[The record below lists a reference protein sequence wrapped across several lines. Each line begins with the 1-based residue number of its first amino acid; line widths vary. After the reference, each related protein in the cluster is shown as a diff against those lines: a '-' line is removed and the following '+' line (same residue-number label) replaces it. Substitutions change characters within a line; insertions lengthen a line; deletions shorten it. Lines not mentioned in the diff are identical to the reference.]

1 MGPLDLNWGVETHN
15 VAPPI
20 TALGLPAIAGYI
32 YCRDFCVGEDMVM
45 KRRDFLMLAAAG
57 SLLPQTIARGQGA
70 WPQRNITIVV
80 PFLAG
85 GSADLVAR
93 LFAQHFQAKY
103 QVPVVVENKSGAG
116 GSIGAGIVAKAA
128 PDGYTLV
135 LGTVSTQTINPAL
148 YSKLQYDPERDFAPI
163 SPLVRFP
170 NLLVVRN
177 QLPVKG
183 VHELIAYARAND
195 GKLNYGSSGN
205 GTSSHLCVVMFMRA
219 IGATMTHIPFRAS
232 SDEMTAMIGGQIDL
246 AIDSMTTI
254 WPLAQ
259 SGEVR
264 ALGVTTADR
273 VAAAPDL
280 PTIGESLPGFE
291 ATGWQGLFAPAGTP
305 PSIIETLADEVNR
318 IFLLPDVVSSLR
330 KVGGDPLPMRP
341 NDFAQFVRSE
351 RVKWGEV
358 VKSSGIRID

>member
-1 MGPLDLNWGVETHN
+1 MT
-15 VAPPI
+15 
-20 TALGLPAIAGYI
+20 
-32 YCRDFCVGEDMVM
+32 M
-45 KRRDFLMLAAAG
+45 KRRDFLMLVAAG

-148 YSKLQYDPERDFAPI
+148 YSKLQYDPERDFVPI

-177 QLPVKG
+177 QLPVKS
-183 VHELIAYARAND
+183 VHD
-195 GKLNYGSSGN
+195 GSSGN

-351 RVKWGEV
+351 RVKWSEV